1 MDSGN
6 DHNKF
11 SNSSSTQDEHRSF
24 ISKVWITASIVALI
38 TVLLLIVKATFSVL
52 LLVLAGALIALYFHG
67 LAKLIQRKTG
77 LGNTPGLLISTIG
90 SIILL
95 GAFLW
100 FAGDRIA
107 KETDKLAETIPSA
120 YEEVKDQ
127 INSSSLG
134 KKAIDQISQQAGSG
148 KTRKEFPKKVFS
160 FFTSTFGVLGDIY
173 VVVFIG
179 LFFTASPQLY
189 ETGVVKV
196 VPPKGRN
203 KASYVREKLA
213 THLQKW
219 LKGKLL
225 SMLVVAILTGIGL
238 AILQIPL
245 WFVLALFAGLLSFVP
260 NFGPIIALIPAV
272 LMGFMESP
280 TKALLVVGV
289 YVLVQV
295 LESNLITPKI
305 QQKLISVPPAMIII
319 GQLIM
324 GVLTGGWGLV
334 LATPLLVIVM
344 VLVQELYMKQMERRS

>member
-1 MDSGN
+1 MDPGN

-11 SNSSSTQDEHRSF
+11 SGSPSATNEHRSF
-24 ISKVWITASIVALI
+24 ITRVWIAASIVALI
-38 TVLLLIVKATFSVL
+38 IVLLLILKATFGVL

-67 LAKLIQRKTG
+67 LAKLIERKTR
-77 LGNTPGLLISTIG
+77 LGSTASLLISTIG
-90 SIILL
+90 SIALF

-107 KETDKLAETIPSA
+107 NEVDKLTETIPSA
-120 YEEVKDQ
+120 YEKAKEQ
-127 INSSSLG
+127 INNNPLG
-134 KKAIDQISQQAGSG
+134 KKAIDRISEQADSG
-148 KTRKEFPKKVFS
+148 NTRKELPKKVLS
-160 FFTSTFGVLGDIY
+160 FFRSTFGVLGDIY

-179 LFFTASPQLY
+179 LLFTASPGLY
-189 ETGVVKV
+189 ETGIVKV
-196 VPPKGRN
+196 VPPHGRN
-203 KASYVREKLA
+203 KASLVLEKLA

-219 LKGKLL
+219 LKGKLF
-225 SMLVVAILTGIGL
+225 SMLVVAILTAIGL

-245 WFVLALFAGLLSFVP
+245 WFVLALIAGLLSFVP
-260 NFGPIIALIPAV
+260 NFGPLIALIPAV
-272 LMGFMESP
+272 LMGFMEGP

-334 LATPLLVIVM
+334 LATPLLVIVI
-344 VLVQELYMKQMERRS
+344 VLVQELYVKRMEH

>member
-1 MDSGN
+1 MESGN

-11 SNSSSTQDEHRSF
+11 SGSTSHQDRRHSF
-24 ISKVWITASIVALI
+24 TAKVWITASIVALI
-38 TVLLLIVKATFSVL
+38 TVLVLIFKATFSVL

-67 LAKLIQRKTG
+67 LAKLIERKVG
-77 LGNTPGLLISTIG
+77 LGSTSSLVTSTIG
-90 SIILL
+90 SIALL
-95 GAFLW
+95 AGFLW

-107 KETDKLAETIPSA
+107 NEAGKLADTIPSA
-120 YEEVKDQ
+120 YEKAKEQ
-127 INSSSLG
+127 INNSALG
-134 KKAIDQISQQAGSG
+134 KKVLDQVSQQADSG
-148 KTRKEFPKKVFS
+148 NAKEQLPKRVFS

-179 LFFTASPQLY
+179 LLFTASPKLY
-189 ETGVVKV
+189 ETGIVKV
-196 VPPKGRN
+196 VPPDGRS
-203 KASYVREKLA
+203 KATYVLQKLA

-219 LKGKLL
+219 LKGKLF

-238 AILQIPL
+238 AILRLPL
-245 WFVLALFAGLLSFVP
+245 WFVLALIAGLLSFVP
-260 NFGPIIALIPAV
+260 NFGPLLALIPAV
-272 LMGFMESP
+272 LIGLMEGP

-305 QQKLISVPPAMIII
+305 QQQLISVPPAMIII
-319 GQLIM
+319 AQLIM

-344 VLVQELYMKQMERRS
+344 VLVQELYVKRIERT